1 MATLLIAVGRS
12 NMSLTSFRIA
22 QVKAVSLASCE
33 SVPRVMVIAG
43 PNGVGKSTVLYEL
56 SRKRGTVFDKE
67 TAVLYQPPHRAIRA
81 TTVQRR
87 YTFGGAMRWFWD
99 LLAHT
104 EVSGFDG
111 LSISQPARTPD
122 NVDEAG
128 STIKYSLGRLE
139 NRYQTALAQRVQR
152 EKLAA
157 ATHLNLT
164 EIPDI
169 YEPLRTFT
177 EFLLPHLK
185 FDRLDVSDES
195 NIKCLWTRSD
205 VGGSISLD
213 IDQLSSG
220 EKSMVTL
227 FLPLL
232 ESDISALLNKIDP
245 TQGPTGDSDALMV
258 IDEPEQHIHPDL
270 QARVMTYLRGVAA
283 AKGTQ
288 FIVSTHSPT
297 ILDQAWDDELFVLVP
312 RTAEAGDNQLKKV
325 ATSLERLEALRQLT
339 GGNTFVVTTGRS
351 IVCVEGR
358 SADAAD
364 PSDVRLLEIM
374 YPRATAYTFVPVG
387 NKANVIGTVAELR
400 ERLPE
405 DVFKIRVF
413 GITDRDRSGT
423 GQPGVVTWPVCM
435 IENLMLQP
443 SLLSRGATE
452 LGADGDWSEPAV
464 TALLDE
470 LTALQHSDEIGLRVS
485 NILRAQTI
493 RPRGDSVEAV
503 LAGLDTQLAPFDRL
517 RQEPETV
524 HRAIEQAKNDVDQII
539 KSGGAIKFFR
549 GKPILRAV
557 YGRAFPTGRVSYSQ
571 FVHGLAVRAETEGNI
586 QRTLETLFNDLERS
600 DATAAVPVIAEPPPT
615 ALPTTHP
622 EPLPT
627 HTE

>member
-1 MATLLIAVGRS
+1 
-12 NMSLTSFRIA
+12 MSLTSFRIA
-22 QVKAVSLASCE
+22 QIKAVSLASCE

-43 PNGVGKSTVLYEL
+43 PNGVGKSTILYEL

-67 TAVLYQPPHRAIRA
+67 TTVLYQPPHRAIRA

-87 YTFGGAMRWFWD
+87 FTFGGTMRWFWD

-157 ATHLNLT
+157 ATHLNLS

-205 VGGSISLD
+205 VSGDVSLD

-245 TQGPTGDSDALMV
+245 TPGPAGETDALMV
-258 IDEPEQHIHPDL
+258 IDEPEQHLHPDL
-270 QARVMTYLRGVAA
+270 QARVMTYLRRVAA
-283 AKGTQ
+283 VKGTQ

-312 RTAEAGDNQLKKV
+312 RTAEDADNQLKKV

-358 SADAAD
+358 PADATD

-374 YPRATAYTFVPVG
+374 YPRATAYTFVPAG
-387 NKANVIGTVAELR
+387 NKANVIGTVAQLR
-400 ERLPE
+400 ERLPR

-413 GITDRDRSGT
+413 ASRTVT
-423 GQPGVVTWPVCM
+423 GAA
-435 IENLMLQP
+435 
-443 SLLSRGATE
+443 LLSLAWS
-452 LGADGDWSEPAV
+452 LG
-464 TALLDE
+464 
-470 LTALQHSDEIGLRVS
+470 
-485 NILRAQTI
+485 
-493 RPRGDSVEAV
+493 
-503 LAGLDTQLAPFDRL
+503 PF
-517 RQEPETV
+517 
-524 HRAIEQAKNDVDQII
+524 A
-539 KSGGAIKFFR
+539 
-549 GKPILRAV
+549 
-557 YGRAFPTGRVSYSQ
+557 
-571 FVHGLAVRAETEGNI
+571 
-586 QRTLETLFNDLERS
+586 
-600 DATAAVPVIAEPPPT
+600 
-615 ALPTTHP
+615 
-622 EPLPT
+622 
-627 HTE
+627 